1 MGASCY
7 VRRLSA
13 RQLEGLIADRSR
25 LESVLFP
32 SKTETAIDDDV
43 FIDLDT
49 AWPRLVQALVA
60 LNPAL
65 SLIEKGADLGTLFGQ
80 PARGFVSADA
90 RRIAAALS
98 LITCERLDAPL
109 QHHFDALKDFV
120 TETAKAEAGMIVFWR

>member
-1 MGASCY
+1 M
-7 VRRLSA
+7 
-13 RQLEGLIADRSR
+13 IADRSR

-49 AWPRLVQALVA
+49 AWPRLVEALVA

-65 SLIEKGADLGTLFGQ
+65 ALIEKGTHLGKLFGQ
-80 PARGFVSADA
+80 PARGFMTADA

-98 LITCERLDAPL
+98 LLTPEQLAVPL